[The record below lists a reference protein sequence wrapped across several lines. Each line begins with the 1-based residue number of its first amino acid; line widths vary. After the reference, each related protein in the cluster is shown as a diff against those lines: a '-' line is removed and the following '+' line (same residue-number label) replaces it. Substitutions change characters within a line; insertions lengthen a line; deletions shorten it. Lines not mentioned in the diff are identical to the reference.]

1 MEDRATSDWHF
12 ERDDGVAGFMRSQRV
27 STDALNALNAWK
39 AKDARREYEVLAGY
53 EADDFMD
60 VRLST
65 TKTDVSAGGALDG
78 LAREHGV
85 MRRPL

>member
-12 ERDDGVAGFMRSQRV
+12 ERDDGVAGSARSQRV
-27 STDALNALNAWK
+27 STDTLNTLNDWK
-39 AKDARREYEVLAGY
+39 AKDAGRAYEVLAGY

-65 TKTDVSAGGALDG
+65 AKADVNAGGELDV
-78 LAREHGV
+78 LASKHV
-85 MRRPL
+85 